1 MKNLPNTFKT
11 YSDKFQNQQLNT
23 MINTE
28 TLKDSN
34 VDIWSVTKI
43 KVS

>member
-1 MKNLPNTFKT
+1 MKNLPNPFKT
-11 YSDKFQNQQLNT
+11 YSDKFQNQHPNT

>member
-1 MKNLPNTFKT
+1 MNLPNTFKT
-11 YSDKFQNQQLNT
+11 YSYKFQNQQLNT